1 MMINLAYTT
10 GNMIY
15 TDSHKFTSMVVE
27 RRQHILFCLSQ
38 ENRIC
43 ANLHGDCKLYSYGI
57 VPRGGFICHGVFC
70 AFDVEQN

>member
-27 RRQHILFCLSQ
+27 RR
-38 ENRIC
+38 
-43 ANLHGDCKLYSYGI
+43 
-57 VPRGGFICHGVFC
+57 
-70 AFDVEQN
+70 